1 MVNQDQEAPK
11 DPNSDQGELPP
22 TGSIADISWI
32 AGHWWGEAFGG
43 IADEVWSPPSGK
55 TMMGMYRLIK
65 DGEVVFYEFLI
76 IVEESGSLTLKLK
89 HFNPD
94 FTGWEEKDSS
104 IDFPLLRC
112 EQDAVYFDGISFHKV
127 DQDTMKVL
135 LKIKGEDGEVREME
149 FLYRRK

>member
-1 MVNQDQEAPK
+1 
-11 DPNSDQGELPP
+11 
-22 TGSIADISWI
+22 
-32 AGHWWGEAFGG
+32 
-43 IADEVWSPPSGK
+43 
-55 TMMGMYRLIK
+55 MGMYRLIK

-76 IVEESGSLTLKLK
+76 IVEELDGLTLKLK

-104 IDFPLLRC
+104 IDFPLVRF